1 MFPAAPFPQLLVSP
15 AHSGGEDTAAED
27 EAELADTTEAAATD
41 TDTDG
46 LATSTSYTT
55 EDKQVRRRNIST
67 ETKAANNPSEMFS
80 QSRRRPLLGPS
91 PG

>member
-55 EDKQVRRRNIST
+55 EDKQVQRRNILKLKLQT
-67 ETKAANNPSEMFS
+67 IHLRCFHNHGE
-80 QSRRRPLLGPS
+80 GHY
-91 PG
+91 

>member
-55 EDKQVRRRNIST
+55 EDKQVQRRNILKLKLQT
-67 ETKAANNPSEMFS
+67 IHLRCFHNHGE
-80 QSRRRPLLGPS
+80 GPNRAYI
-91 PG
+91 